1 MLSVHDVQ
9 QSGVEQFFVLLSN
22 GVQHIS
28 PFVASLLRSANSFGD
43 LAPVVVSP
51 DRLAPT
57 PVVDA
62 LPVSY
67 YPSTRLH
74 LVDTAINGTTCLAWS
89 KGSTDKSARIAV
101 LSGQGLPTPP
111 QTDDRLVHLVKDT
124 RNDPAAVEPIR
135 SMSVKARRIWSWP
148 PMPTPS
154 RSAAI
159 RCGGS
164 PTTSEH

>member
-1 MLSVHDVQ
+1 MSWGGCGEAKDSRGTPHRSPLS
-9 QSGVEQFFVLLSN
+9 SGEPNRETTAGRDPLRRHAHFF
-22 GVQHIS
+22 
-28 PFVASLLRSANSFGD
+28 AA
-43 LAPVVVSP
+43 A
-51 DRLAPT
+51 
-57 PVVDA
+57 A
-62 LPVSY
+62 LSY

-111 QTDDRLVHLVKDT
+111 QTDDRLVHPVKDT

>member
-1 MLSVHDVQ
+1 MSWGGCGEAKDSRGTPHRSPLS
-9 QSGVEQFFVLLSN
+9 SGEPNRETTAGRDPLRRHAHFF
-22 GVQHIS
+22 
-28 PFVASLLRSANSFGD
+28 AA
-43 LAPVVVSP
+43 A
-51 DRLAPT
+51 
-57 PVVDA
+57 A
-62 LPVSY
+62 LSY

-154 RSAAI
+154 WSAAI